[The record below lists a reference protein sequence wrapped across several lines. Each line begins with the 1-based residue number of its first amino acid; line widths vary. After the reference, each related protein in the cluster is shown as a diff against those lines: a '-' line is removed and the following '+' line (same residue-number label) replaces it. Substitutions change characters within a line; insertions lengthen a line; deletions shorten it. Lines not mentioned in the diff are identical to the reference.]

1 MQAKYGKIKTL
12 IYRHIPKDLY
22 SFYEC
27 IGVKYSGKIIST
39 SSVNN
44 LLSIGHKIIITGTGG
59 IGKSILFKH
68 LLLNSVKETNFIP
81 VLIELRSFNSL
92 DTKEISMHDAIYKI
106 LASNG
111 FCLDEKYY
119 DYSLSEGGY
128 LVLLDGFDEINRDRV
143 DKVTSEVKDFCSK
156 YNKNHFII
164 SSRPTDA
171 FIGWNDFSE
180 MSACALTKEQAL
192 NLIRIFG
199 YSKELLEQLF
209 ENISIRHTRKSDGS
223 IQYHLSLFIKDRY
236 LCNIIRMTCKLN
248 CYSYQTMESREG
260 LEQELAMQLVKHI
273 KKANQKIDKCPIS
286 VAFELVDPKELLD
299 VLKWFESQVLFSL
312 SILEK
317 NSDTSISRKRKLSS
331 ILEEL

>member
-1 MQAKYGKIKTL
+1 MANDYLPQIDCEKVITDVATSLIKDATGSAWDKIKSFFKDLDVKDQIRYGSAYNEYLTNVQAKYGKIKTL

-27 IGVKYSGKIIST
+27 IGVKYSGKIVST

-106 LASNG
+106 LTSNG

-143 DKVTSEVKDFCSK
+143 NKVTSEVKNFCSK
-156 YNKNHFII
+156 YNRNSLHNY
-164 SSRPTDA
+164 PLL
-171 FIGWNDFSE
+171 
-180 MSACALTKEQAL
+180 CAL
-192 NLIRIFG
+192 NCCYING
-199 YSKELLEQLF
+199 F
-209 ENISIRHTRKSDGS
+209 EDG
-223 IQYHLSLFIKDRY
+223 
-236 LCNIIRMTCKLN
+236 
-248 CYSYQTMESREG
+248 
-260 LEQELAMQLVKHI
+260 
-273 KKANQKIDKCPIS
+273 
-286 VAFELVDPKELLD
+286 
-299 VLKWFESQVLFSL
+299 
-312 SILEK
+312 
-317 NSDTSISRKRKLSS
+317 
-331 ILEEL
+331 

>member
-1 MQAKYGKIKTL
+1 MANDYLPQIDCEKVITDVATSLIKDATGSAWDKIKSFFKDLDVKDQIRYGSAYNEYLTNVQAKYGKIKTL

-27 IGVKYSGKIIST
+27 IGVKYSGKIVST

-106 LASNG
+106 LTSNG
-111 FCLDEKYY
+111 FCLDEK
-119 DYSLSEGGY
+119 
-128 LVLLDGFDEINRDRV
+128 
-143 DKVTSEVKDFCSK
+143 
-156 YNKNHFII
+156 
-164 SSRPTDA
+164 
-171 FIGWNDFSE
+171 
-180 MSACALTKEQAL
+180 
-192 NLIRIFG
+192 
-199 YSKELLEQLF
+199 
-209 ENISIRHTRKSDGS
+209 
-223 IQYHLSLFIKDRY
+223 Y

-248 CYSYQTMESREG
+248 CYSYQTAVSHEE
-260 LEQELAMQLVKHI
+260 LEQELATRLVKYL
-273 KKANQKIDKCPIS
+273 KKSNRKIDECPIS
-286 VAFELVDPKELLD
+286 TAFELVNPKELLD
-299 VLKWFESQVLFSL
+299 VLKWFESQLLFSL

-317 NSDTSISRKRKLSS
+317 NSDTSINRKRKLSS
-331 ILEEL
+331 IIEEL